1 MIKNSINKILWHV
14 VRYEC
19 LVGIE
24 ILKYEFW
31 PFLQQ
36 TGKKLVTAITFAYDV
51 EITQIICQKNREK
64 NPSSN
69 PPGFT
74 RSAIHRFLKFQKKK
88 KLFQT
93 DDFSQQNQKNS
104 KNSKKLKNSKI
115 PKKTQKCI
123 TKKIVDFSWLFYFLD
138 FFWIF

>member
-1 MIKNSINKILWHV
+1 MIKISINKILWHV
-14 VRYEC
+14 VRFEC

-31 PFLQQ
+31 PFLQKP
-36 TGKKLVTAITFAYDV
+36 GKKCKTAITFAYDV
-51 EITQIICQKNREK
+51 EKMRLIYQKKLEK
-64 NPSSN
+64 NSSSM

-93 DDFSQQNQKNS
+93 DDFFLQNQKNS
-104 KNSKKLKNSKI
+104 KKEKYSKI
-115 PKKTQKCI
+115 
-123 TKKIVDFSWLFYFLD
+123 
-138 FFWIF
+138 

>member
-1 MIKNSINKILWHV
+1 MIKKLINKILWHV
-14 VRYEC
+14 VRFEC

-36 TGKKLVTAITFAYDV
+36 TGKKFVTAITFAYDV
-51 EITQIICQKNREK
+51 EITQIICQKNHEK
-64 NPSSN
+64 NSSSN

-88 KLFQT
+88 SYFKQT
-93 DDFSQQNQKNS
+93 IFRSKIKKNQKIQKNS
-104 KNSKKLKNSKI
+104 KI
-115 PKKTQKCI
+115 QKKTQKCI
-123 TKKIVDFSWLFYFLD
+123 TKKIVDFSWLFLFFLD
-138 FFWIF
+138 F